1 VINVVSRA
9 KKPILNLKL
18 NALPQTTTNPITTI
32 ENILL
37 LCKQIWYVPFFWT
50 LTWFTY
56 WILRATIILNTP
68 LTQLN
73 PINLIGAIISTSILI
88 LASPRLGKTIRKTS
102 ALATKHATT
111 NIKKVFI
118 HTFHTRF
125 HAENKILPTSQSKA
139 MNNNQNIRAATLKLQ
154 APLISHKD
162 TIGSGRE
169 KLKQKLD
176 GTPEKLR
183 LPQSR
188 PIAIGGG
195 VGYTNGNSVSQELSM
210 ECLTCENLTRCRQR
224 RNQRF
229 EAQIRGFQTSKCHF
243 ARTISTNKPVAS

>member
-1 VINVVSRA
+1 MVSRVN
-9 KKPILNLKL
+9 KVGLNSKPLTVS
-18 NALPQTTTNPITTI
+18 QTTPRYGSSTKKIF
-32 ENILL
+32 L

-73 PINLIGAIISTSILI
+73 PIDLTGAIISTSILI
-88 LASPRLGKTIRKTS
+88 LAIPHLGKTIRKTS

-111 NIKKVFI
+111 NIKEAFI

-125 HAENKILPTSQSKA
+125 HAENKTWPTSHSKA
-139 MNNNQNIRAATLKLQ
+139 MNNIQKNRAVTSKLQ
-154 APLISHKD
+154 TPPISHKD
-162 TIGSGRE
+162 TIGIGRE
-169 KLKQKLD
+169 KLEQKLERTSD
-176 GTPEKLR
+176 KLT
-183 LPQSR
+183 LPQSG
-188 PIAIGGG
+188 PSAVAGG
-195 VGYTNGNSVSQELSM
+195 VVYAPDNSVSQELSL
-210 ECLTCENLTRCRQR
+210 ECLTCENLIRCRHR

-229 EAQIRGFQTSKCHF
+229 EAQIRGFQISKCHF